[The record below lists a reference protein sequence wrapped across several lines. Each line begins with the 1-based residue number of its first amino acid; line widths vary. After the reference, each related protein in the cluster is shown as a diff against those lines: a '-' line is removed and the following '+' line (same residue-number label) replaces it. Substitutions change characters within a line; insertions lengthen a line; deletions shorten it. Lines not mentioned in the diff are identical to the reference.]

1 MNGVTVA
8 RVIIRTAMHEG
19 KPGKTQQAIRKH
31 LRDDCGYETA
41 GRATVEG
48 DGNVAEIM
56 QQLRTLL
63 EILEASPGGGV
74 LDHLWI
80 YVDTP
85 DYEGYDGPI
94 EDVPEI

>member
-1 MNGVTVA
+1 MA

-19 KPGKTQQAIRKH
+19 EPGKTQDAIRKH
-31 LRDDCGYETA
+31 LRNACGYETA

-48 DGNVAEIM
+48 DGDVAEIM

-63 EILEASPGGGV
+63 EIIEQSPGGGV

-85 DYEGYDGPI
+85 DYEGDGGPI